1 MTRYLSRLLGKSRFV
16 RDEEGNSTIEF
27 ALLLPLMVAIFLS
40 SFELGMLLARNAM
53 LDRGLDVAVRE
64 VRLGMMTPLTE
75 DTLRARVCE
84 AAVIVPDC
92 ENQLRLEM
100 LPLDPRNFTT
110 IPAVAD
116 CIDRGNPDAPLR
128 QFVPGTNNQL
138 VIVRACVLID
148 PISPMTGLGKM
159 ISEARSDGA
168 YALTS
173 TSAYVVEP

>member
-1 MTRYLSRLLGKSRFV
+1 MIRFVSRVFARSRFV
-16 RDEEGNSTIEF
+16 RSEAGNATIEF
-27 ALLLPLMVAIFLS
+27 ALLLPLMIAIFLS

-64 VRLGMMTPLTE
+64 VRLGMINPLTE
-75 DTLRARVCE
+75 DSLRERICD

-100 LPLDPRNFTT
+100 RPIDPRNFST
-110 IPAVAD
+110 IPAAAD
-116 CIDRGNPDAPLR
+116 CIDRGNPDAALR
-128 QFVPGTNNQL
+128 EFVPGTNNQL
-138 VIVRACVLID
+138 VVLRACVLID

-159 ISEARSDGA
+159 LSEARSDGA